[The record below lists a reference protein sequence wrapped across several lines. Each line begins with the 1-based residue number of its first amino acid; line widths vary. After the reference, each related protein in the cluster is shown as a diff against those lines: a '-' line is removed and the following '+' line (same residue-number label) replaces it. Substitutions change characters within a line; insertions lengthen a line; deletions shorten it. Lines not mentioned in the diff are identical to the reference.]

1 MNKLIE
7 IESEYG
13 TILVESADEKEVIT
27 RSGERGGIGTIAKQ
41 KFEEAL
47 QAVKVVSNN
56 IIGKADEFLNSP
68 DEVNI
73 KIGLKF
79 TASAG
84 VIVAKSSTEGNLE
97 ISITWKKKP
106 N

>member
-13 TILVESADEKEVIT
+13 IILVESADAKEVMT
-27 RSGERGGIGTIAKQ
+27 RGSGTRDAIGVIAKQ
-41 KFEEAL
+41 KFEDAL
-47 QAVKVVSNN
+47 RTIKAVSNN

-68 DEVNI
+68 DEINI

-79 TASAG
+79 TAEAG
-84 VIVAKSSTEGNLE
+84 VIFAKSSTEGNLE
-97 ISITWKKKP
+97 ISITWKKS